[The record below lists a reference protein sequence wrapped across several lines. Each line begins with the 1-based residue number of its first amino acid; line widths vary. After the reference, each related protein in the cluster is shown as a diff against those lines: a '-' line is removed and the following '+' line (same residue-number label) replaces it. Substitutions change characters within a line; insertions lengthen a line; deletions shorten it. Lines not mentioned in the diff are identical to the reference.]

1 MKVLRILL
9 IISPLLCPSAASADI
24 YRYVDEA
31 GVVHYTNT
39 PCDPDCELYLRE
51 APKNLPEQDA
61 TSGSEANWM
70 LDYADRYSRSVN
82 LSPALVRAII
92 KAESNNDR
100 LAVSPKGAQ
109 GMMQLMPFTSR
120 QLKVK
125 DPFDPIQNIRGGVDY
140 LRQLLGEFQGN
151 LVHAVAAYN
160 AGPEAVKKYN
170 GIPPYR
176 ETRNYV
182 KRVMDYYQRYS
193 TVE

>member
-9 IISPLLCPSAASADI
+9 IISPLLCPSDVSADI
-24 YRYVDEA
+24 YRYVDED
-31 GVVHYTNT
+31 GVVHFTNS

-51 APKNLPEQDA
+51 APKDPPVQDTA
-61 TSGSEANWM
+61 SGTESNWM

-120 QLKVK
+120 QLKVN
-125 DPFDPIQNIRGGVDY
+125 DPFDPIENIRGGVDY

-176 ETRNYV
+176 ETRIYV
-182 KRVMDYYQRYS
+182 KRVMDYYRRYS
-193 TVE
+193 SVE